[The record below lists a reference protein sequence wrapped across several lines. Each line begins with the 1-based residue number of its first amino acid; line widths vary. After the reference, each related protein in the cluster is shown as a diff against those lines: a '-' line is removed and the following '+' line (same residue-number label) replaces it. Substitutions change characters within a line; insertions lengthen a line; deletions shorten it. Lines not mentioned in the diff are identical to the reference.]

1 MEVLEKLKEQIDFY
15 YKTSDKMG
23 IEQLLKM
30 QDVIAW
36 NSYYLAE
43 LYAEAYME
51 YIEKFYLSKT
61 KKVKTF
67 LTKKAEKITEKGL
80 TDKLAEA
87 MATDESLAEFWNEIF
102 WEAQTEKLKTLLKQ
116 VNIVLQAIQQR
127 ISYLKSEKKD
137 FNI

>member
-23 IEQLLKM
+23 VEQLLKM

-67 LTKKAEKITEKGL
+67 LTKKAEKIAEKGL

-137 FNI
+137 FNS